1 MVLSSIRRNNPG
13 NIEKGPKYVG
23 MATEQ
28 DSSRFIVFSTPE
40 YGIRA
45 ICKILITYKKKYS
58 IDTIREV
65 IERYAPRSENKTDAY
80 IKNVS
85 EWSGLDP
92 DDEFNAYE
100 PGVLQK
106 LVPAIIR
113 QEVGYQPY
121 TAEQITKGIHL
132 ALA

>member
-1 MVLSSIRRNNPG
+1 MFES
-13 NIEKGPKYVG
+13 
-23 MATEQ
+23 
-28 DSSRFIVFSTPE
+28 PE

-45 ICKILITYKKKYS
+45 LCKLLMTYKKKYNA
-58 IDTIREV
+58 DTIREV

-85 EWSGLDP
+85 LWSGLDP

-121 TAEQITKGIHL
+121 SAETITKGIHL